1 MNKEK
6 WLLENT
12 ESLKGKTV
20 AVTGTTGG
28 IGKELC
34 SYLCSL
40 GASLL
45 LLDRNSER
53 SASHKESLMSRYPD
67 VCIKCIPLDLEDIR
81 SVKDAA
87 NAAADAGVDIFIHN
101 AGAYAIPR
109 KILDTG
115 YDNVF
120 QINFASVYYM
130 IRKILPSL
138 RERGGRV
145 VVVGSIAHNYSV
157 TDENDIDFKTR
168 KQSSKVY
175 GNSKRYLMFSL
186 YELFKNE
193 KNVTLAVTHPGITFT
208 GITNHY
214 PKVIFAIIKHPM
226 KVIFMKRDKAA
237 LSVLR
242 GVFESTDYCRWIGPC
257 IFNVWGLPKNQSL
270 STCKTEEIHRIS
282 KTAEEVYLRCVEAA
296 GE

>member
-6 WLLENT
+6 WLLKNT

-28 IGKELC
+28 IGGELC

-45 LLDRNSER
+45 LLDRNRER
-53 SASHKESLMSRYPD
+53 SDSHRKSLLSRYPEAC
-67 VCIKCIPLDLEDIR
+67 VSCIPLDLEDIVSAR
-81 SVKDAA
+81 D
-87 NAAADAGVDIFIHN
+87 AADAVISAGADIFIHN

-109 KILDTG
+109 KVLETG

-130 IRKILPSL
+130 IRRILPAF

-168 KQSSKVY
+168 KQASKVY

-186 YELFKNE
+186 YELFKAE
-193 KNVTLAVTHPGITFT
+193 KDVSLAVTHPGITFT

-226 KVIFMKRDKAA
+226 KIIFMKRDKAA

-242 GVFESTDYCRWIGPC
+242 GVFESTEYCRWIGPR

-282 KTAEEVYLRCVEAA
+282 KTAEEVYLRCVEAV